1 MNTIKGTIKVVKDT
15 VQVSEKFSKQEFVVT
30 TEETYPQDIILQVT
44 QDKCGSVPSVG
55 TKVEVSYNLRGREWT
70 NPQGEVKYF
79 NTIEAWKIATVE
91 VEAQPVQNQ
100 QPVTPPIQDD
110 LPF

>member
-44 QDKCGSVPSVG
+44 QDKCGSVPNVG
-55 TKVEVSYNLRGREWT
+55 TKVEVSYNLKGREWT
-70 NPQGEVKYF
+70 NPQGEIKYF
-79 NTIEAWKIATVE
+79 NTIEAWKIATVGS
-91 VEAQPVQNQ
+91 EAKAEELERPVA
-100 QPVTPPIQDD
+100 PPIQDD